1 MNATPRSSTILKITT
16 SCFNSVSTKSTLT
29 DLHYAC
35 GHPSSVATNPIFLLD
50 DGQDYLEDI
59 KEAMVKHMCGM
70 HYGKSPGNTPHS
82 CKVLV
87 ITSYAVLVLA
97 PTYHIAVF
105 TAADRYDCVT
115 VRRAAL
121 EAFGTCLSQIR
132 ISPRSQTNPD
142 ALSEA
147 EVSRLIPLI
156 KSVCGPHAPQLADRT
171 LYQKMFES
179 CEHWHRDLSRY
190 EAYSQSLPEI
200 YDCRCRD
207 KLNSL
212 HWTAYL
218 S

>member
-1 MNATPRSSTILKITT
+1 M
-16 SCFNSVSTKSTLT
+16 
-29 DLHYAC
+29 
-35 GHPSSVATNPIFLLD
+35 VATNPIFLLD

-121 EAFGTCLSQIR
+121 EAFGICLSQIR

-147 EVSRLIPLI
+147 EVAFKQPLL
-156 KSVCGPHAPQLADRT
+156 SVSVLLGFTLHPEAEFAEVGEKTDGLVMQSASAFGEVFGGLA
-171 LYQKMFES
+171 S
-179 CEHWHRDLSRY
+179 GC
-190 EAYSQSLPEI
+190 P
-200 YDCRCRD
+200 
-207 KLNSL
+207 N
-212 HWTAYL
+212 
-218 S
+218 